1 MSTTRFALLTVLVT
15 LLSVGLL
22 WAQGGA
28 AGTILGSVK
37 DNSGAVVTNAS
48 VDVTNTA
55 TGVTKRTATTS
66 SGDYTLPYLQP
77 GTYRVTVQA
86 AGFQKF
92 VVDNISLVV
101 GQQARIDA
109 TMKPGAV
116 SESVEVMAAAV
127 TLDTDSAAVS
137 QLVSQ
142 RQVDDL
148 PLNATS

>member
-1 MSTTRFALLTVLVT
+1 MRMSTTRFALLTVLVT

-77 GTYRVTVQA
+77 GTYRVNEQA
-86 AGFQKF
+86 ACIQKF
-92 VVDNISLVV
+92 VVDNIRLVV
-101 GQQARIDA
+101 GPQDRIDSNMNPW
-109 TMKPGAV
+109 TV
-116 SESVEVMAAAV
+116 SKCV
-127 TLDTDSAAVS
+127 
-137 QLVSQ
+137 
-142 RQVDDL
+142 
-148 PLNATS
+148 

>member
-1 MSTTRFALLTVLVT
+1 MRMSTTRFALLTVLVT

-77 GTYRVTVQA
+77 GTYRGTVQA
-86 AGFQKF
+86 AVVQKF
-92 VVDNISLVV
+92 VVDNISLVE

-109 TMKPGAV
+109 TMKPGIVRKRGAIKAV
-116 SESVEVMAAAV
+116 A
-127 TLDTDSAAVS
+127 
-137 QLVSQ
+137 
-142 RQVDDL
+142 
-148 PLNATS
+148 

>member
-1 MSTTRFALLTVLVT
+1 MRMSTTRFALLTVLVT

-86 AGFQKF
+86 AGFEKF

-101 GQQARIDA
+101 GQLSRIDA
-109 TMKPGAV
+109 TMKPGAE
-116 SESVEVMAAAV
+116 SESLELMAYSVSLYSDYVE
-127 TLDTDSAAVS
+127 
-137 QLVSQ
+137 
-142 RQVDDL
+142 
-148 PLNATS
+148 